1 MHHVHQAAGM
11 PHIICNALLACL
23 LGCSAPAF
31 YMQQLCHVSI
41 AGFLHVQACGRSGV
55 CCVECIC
62 CSGFLLPKV
71 MPLAERTTGNITAKC
86 IEASGHRHL
95 WHRSPRLCLD
105 DLIHAFASLD
115 DLIHA
120 FASSG
125 AQLCYLWQST
135 ADRLVAHCTAAGVE
149 ACCHVSQ
156 LCTCSCCSSTYDWAL
171 ITALSH

>member
-1 MHHVHQAAGM
+1 VKLSFALAALQELFRHAVFLKFMHHVHQAAGM

-71 MPLAERTTGNITAKC
+71 MP
-86 IEASGHRHL
+86 
-95 WHRSPRLCLD
+95 
-105 DLIHAFASLD
+105 
-115 DLIHA
+115 
-120 FASSG
+120 
-125 AQLCYLWQST
+125 
-135 ADRLVAHCTAAGVE
+135 
-149 ACCHVSQ
+149 
-156 LCTCSCCSSTYDWAL
+156 
-171 ITALSH
+171 